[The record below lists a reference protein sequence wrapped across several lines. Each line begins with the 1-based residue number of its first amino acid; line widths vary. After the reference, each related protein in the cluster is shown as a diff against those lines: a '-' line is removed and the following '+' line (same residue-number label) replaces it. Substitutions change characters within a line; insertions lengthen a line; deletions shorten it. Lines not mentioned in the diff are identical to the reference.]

1 MQDIIVAL
9 YDDHTAAVAA
19 RTALVK
25 DGFATDRVEVTSPVE
40 HRQADKGPASDFE
53 SNVRAYF
60 DTLYA
65 DQGEAQRLKRFA
77 EAVIDGAAT
86 VTVHPRGEEEIR
98 RAERILDAQAP
109 REVYRYLPQDSA
121 HVIDRKIERA
131 AAPRTSER

>member
-9 YDDHTAAVAA
+9 YDDHAAAVAA
-19 RTALVK
+19 RTELVK

-40 HRQADKGPASDFE
+40 HRQADQGPSSDFG

-60 DTLYA
+60 DTLYV

-77 EAVIDGAAT
+77 DEVIAGAAT

-98 RAERILDAQAP
+98 RAERILDGLVP
-109 REVYRYLPQDSA
+109 REIYRYLPQDSA
-121 HVIDRKIERA
+121 HAIDRKIERA
-131 AAPRTSER
+131 AAPRTR